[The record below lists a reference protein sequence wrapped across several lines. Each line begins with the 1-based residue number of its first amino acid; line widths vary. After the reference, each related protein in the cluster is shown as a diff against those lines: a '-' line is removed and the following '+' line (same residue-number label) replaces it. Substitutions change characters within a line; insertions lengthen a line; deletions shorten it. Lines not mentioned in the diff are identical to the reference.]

1 VALEVEEPLTLELE
15 TQVKL
20 LEMVEMVYHLLL
32 QVLQ

>member
-1 VALEVEEPLTLELE
+1 VALEVEEPLTLEIT

-32 QVLQ
+32 QLLQ